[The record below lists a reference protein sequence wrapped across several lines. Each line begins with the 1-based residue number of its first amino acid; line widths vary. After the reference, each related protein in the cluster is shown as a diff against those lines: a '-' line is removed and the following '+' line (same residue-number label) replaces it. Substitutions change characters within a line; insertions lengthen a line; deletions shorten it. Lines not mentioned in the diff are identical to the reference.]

1 MPETLHSDKRAILAQ
16 MWEEDRENLALQ
28 KLFEYGDIGFPLASS
43 IENDIVASTLVAEKY
58 IEDLWNVMLQYFG
71 VEDTGEYNHWTD
83 IADAAGWE
91 WVENSEVPAYLE
103 KLEKEN

>member
-58 IEDLWNVMLQYFG
+58 IDDLWNVMLQYFG
-71 VEDTGEYNHWTD
+71 VEDTGEYNHWLD
-83 IADAAGWE
+83 IADAAGWK
-91 WVENSEVPAYLE
+91 WVENSEVPEYLD

>member
-1 MPETLHSDKRAILAQ
+1 MTETLHSDKRAILAQ

-28 KLFEYGDIGFPLASS
+28 KLFDYGEIGFPLASS

-58 IEDLWNVMLQYFG
+58 IDDLWNVMLQYFG
-71 VEDTGEYNHWTD
+71 VEDTGEYNHWLD

-91 WVENSEVPAYLE
+91 WVENSEVPKHLE